1 MTSLLWYPTFWEHT
15 RARST
20 LASFPG
26 PKGRAAT
33 MTVPDAHICRTRF
46 STLWRTDVTRLN

>member
-20 LASFPG
+20 LASFPS
-26 PKGRAAT
+26 PKGRATT
-33 MTVPDAHICRTRF
+33 MTVPMLVSVVLDFPRF
-46 STLWRTDVTRLN
+46 GTMT